1 MLVPNKRKSSNRGMN
16 SKKKFTHFF
25 FRCTPCGQS
34 LEAEV
39 IFEERTHCG
48 ESLEAEVIF
57 EERTHSGESLEADL
71 SFEDLMHLVLNFE
84 QLVVTQQK
92 NLLIFLKTQISKEDT
107 IRLAKIRR

>member
-1 MLVPNKRKSSNRGMN
+1 M
-16 SKKKFTHFF
+16 
-25 FRCTPCGQS
+25 
-34 LEAEV
+34 EAEV

-92 NLLIFLKTQISKEDT
+92 NLLIFLKTKISKEDT

>member
-25 FRCTPCGQS
+25 FRCTPCGQ
-34 LEAEV
+34 
-39 IFEERTHCG
+39 
-48 ESLEAEVIF
+48 SLEAEVIF

-107 IRLAKIRR
+107 IRHAKIRR